1 MYLVS
6 DCRNGAMFAN
16 RDNAGP
22 WETFT
27 VTRLENGQFSIR
39 SDCGKYLVA
48 KEDGSLD
55 ANSPN
60 MVTEGNFQIQ
70 L

>member
-16 RDNAGP
+16 RDNAGS

-60 MVTEGNFQIQ
+60 VVTEGNFKIQ

>member
-1 MYLVS
+1 
-6 DCRNGAMFAN
+6 MFAN
-16 RDNAGP
+16 RGSSGP

-27 VTRLENGQFSIR
+27 VTRLEDGQFSIR
-39 SDCGKYLVA
+39 SYHGKYLVA

-60 MVTEGNFQIQ
+60 VVTEGNFQIQ

>member
-1 MYLVS
+1 M
-6 DCRNGAMFAN
+6 
-16 RDNAGP
+16 
-22 WETFT
+22 
-27 VTRLENGQFSIR
+27 TRLENGQFSIR

-60 MVTEGNFQIQ
+60 VVTEGNFKIQ